1 MTDEETYK
9 EIPRA
14 KKLASNIIAAVVL
27 IATGAVLFA
36 LGMATDIDMSKLIL
50 PVILAAIGLILFISS
65 VIQYNTVTMYLSIL
79 FLVCS
84 AVSFTAHYSAVG
96 YAELWPTYIL
106 APAVASVATMFLSGE
121 YKFHI
126 RLIIL
131 FGVPAVLLSLMSFGL
146 VGMRIIIPALIM
158 FAGLAALYVALAVR
172 GTTEE

>member
-14 KKLASNIIAAVVL
+14 KKLASNITAAVVL

-36 LGMATDIDMSKLIL
+36 LGMATDIDMGKLIL

-84 AVSFTAHYSAVG
+84 AVSF
-96 YAELWPTYIL
+96 AELWPTYIL
-106 APAVASVATMFLSGE
+106 APAIASVATMFLSGE